1 MIRIAIV
8 SKLFPLTHYSLYL
21 GRAIAE
27 IPKSKVS
34 LLFYRSKSD
43 KVSLD
48 LNEVK
53 DVWSQNVL
61 YPLQIFRQVLRD
73 RPNLVHIQHEFNMF
87 GGASTALVFPFLL
100 FLLRLKKVPTIVTV
114 HAVVPPLMIDGEF
127 ATTFGV
133 PSVGWPALR
142 IALLWVYRSIGSLPT
157 ALIVHAGA
165 NRDSLQF
172 DYAAP
177 PEKITVIPIGVPKP
191 LRIVPVTK
199 WSRMM
204 NGKNTI
210 LFFGY
215 LTRRK
220 GVEYLVRAFQEL
232 AAGNPSWTL
241 VIAGGKLNYSAPYIT
256 EIQDLISQLGIND
269 RIIMVTTTPFP
280 VDELHD
286 LFELSA
292 FVVLPYTM
300 FSMVGGSLVLS
311 FAIQHAKPIVVTDS
325 NVIREIIQV
334 GEEGLV
340 CKSKDVDSLRKAM
353 MTLIADT
360 HLRERLSTA
369 MREKAKALA
378 WENIAESTRQLYVKL
393 SVEAPR

>member
-1 MIRIAIV
+1 
-8 SKLFPLTHYSLYL
+8 
-21 GRAIAE
+21 
-27 IPKSKVS
+27 
-34 LLFYRSKSD
+34 
-43 KVSLD
+43 
-48 LNEVK
+48 
-53 DVWSQNVL
+53 
-61 YPLQIFRQVLRD
+61 
-73 RPNLVHIQHEFNMF
+73 
-87 GGASTALVFPFLL
+87 
-100 FLLRLKKVPTIVTV
+100 
-114 HAVVPPLMIDGEF
+114 MIDGEF
-127 ATTFGV
+127 AKTFGV

-157 ALIVHAGA
+157 ALIVHARA

-232 AAGNPSWTL
+232 AARNPSWTL

-325 NVIREIIQV
+325 NVIREIVQV